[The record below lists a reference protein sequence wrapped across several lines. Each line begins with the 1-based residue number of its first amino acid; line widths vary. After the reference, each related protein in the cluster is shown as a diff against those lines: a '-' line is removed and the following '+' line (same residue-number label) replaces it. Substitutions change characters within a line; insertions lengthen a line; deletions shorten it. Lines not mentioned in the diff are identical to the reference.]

1 MLDIT
6 DLDSLVDALSTP
18 SEAVVTDLAD
28 LDGDLVLLGVGGKLG
43 PELAVMARRALD
55 KAGSDAKVTGV
66 ARLLNPAT
74 EERLRRE
81 GVRLQ
86 RADLLD
92 EDALAGL
99 PDAAAVVYL
108 VGRKFGTS
116 GDEAPTWLV
125 NTYLPGRVA
134 RAGMC

>member
-55 KAGSDAKVTGV
+55 KAGSM
-66 ARLLNPAT
+66 P
-74 EERLRRE
+74 
-81 GVRLQ
+81 
-86 RADLLD
+86 RA
-92 EDALAGL
+92 ASAGS
-99 PDAAAVVYL
+99 A
-108 VGRKFGTS
+108 
-116 GDEAPTWLV
+116 
-125 NTYLPGRVA
+125 
-134 RAGMC
+134 